1 MNNQRPSTGGILKKQ
16 KSKGSQRVSWGQ
28 AQIRLM
34 GSNVDYKENLD
45 SKESSFSFRDSLSQ
59 ERISLENK
67 MPEIPQSPLKEN
79 SEEIKAPPV
88 EDMCQFS
95 DMFVQSSNINTIVI
109 PSEHNLELI

>member
-1 MNNQRPSTGGILKKQ
+1 
-16 KSKGSQRVSWGQ
+16 
-28 AQIRLM
+28 M

-67 MPEIPQSPLKEN
+67 MPEIEQTPIRESA
-79 SEEIKAPPV
+79 EEVQAAPV

-95 DMFVQSSNINTIVI
+95 DMFV
-109 PSEHNLELI
+109 